1 MKKRI
6 LLKFLDF
13 VCGILAGYFGYKII
27 DHNANAFDWCILAAC
42 LVVVCTRVY
51 YLIKTANQDK

>member
-1 MKKRI
+1 MKKKI
-6 LLKFLDF
+6 LLKSLDF

-27 DHNANAFDWCILAAC
+27 DQNANAFDWCILASC

-51 YLIKTANQDK
+51 CLIKAAKNEK